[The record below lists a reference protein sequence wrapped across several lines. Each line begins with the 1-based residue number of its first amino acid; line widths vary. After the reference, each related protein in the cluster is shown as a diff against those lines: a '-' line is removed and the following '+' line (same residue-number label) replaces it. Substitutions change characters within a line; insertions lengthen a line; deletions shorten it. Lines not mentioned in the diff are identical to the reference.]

1 MTKNNTMN
9 IIEITKTDPRKGFFF
24 VEDDVIARSSVR
36 DSLQYKSKS
45 ARFPDFI
52 NKILEKY

>member
-1 MTKNNTMN
+1 MTKNTID
-9 IIEITKTDPRKGFFF
+9 IIERTKTEPKKGFFF

-36 DSLQYKSKS
+36 DSIRYQSKS

-52 NKILEKY
+52 NKILERY